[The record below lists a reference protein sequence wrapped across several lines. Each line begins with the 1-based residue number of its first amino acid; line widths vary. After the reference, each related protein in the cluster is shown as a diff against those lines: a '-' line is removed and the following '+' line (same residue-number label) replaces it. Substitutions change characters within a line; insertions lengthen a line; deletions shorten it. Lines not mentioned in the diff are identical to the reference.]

1 MRKPVL
7 SLCPSLCPR
16 ADLKALSGGQDQL
29 HRLTSLLAHRG
40 GLHQGKAHWLD
51 LPLQPLPPCIK
62 RRAAYS
68 VLLTETPLPSSHFA
82 ADGQSTRPSASFA
95 PPPAPGCSCHHYAP
109 VNSLRASGVHRMLT
123 SQLYDSRITGCRSRC
138 AAYMALDFPKCAAA
152 GLRGMP
158 ESPGTQLSSRIDGRT
173 EVPGRPVATRF
184 QRVVWILPKGYFY
197 CGFSFWLTAS
207 PPVTPSTW

>member
-1 MRKPVL
+1 MAPLPGRRARWPADGSSRL
-7 SLCPSLCPR
+7 SQCAKHLLQSVQVYTR

-109 VNSLRASGVHRMLT
+109 INSLRASGVHRMLT
-123 SQLYDSRITGCRSRC
+123 L
-138 AAYMALDFPKCAAA
+138 ALKFSSTREARLQFSE
-152 GLRGMP
+152 GL
-158 ESPGTQLSSRIDGRT
+158 
-173 EVPGRPVATRF
+173 
-184 QRVVWILPKGYFY
+184 
-197 CGFSFWLTAS
+197 
-207 PPVTPSTW
+207 STWSITSTSTGPLAGTSLKPSCS

>member
-1 MRKPVL
+1 VFCSKCRTCTILAHSQGPRWMRKPVL

-16 ADLKALSGGQDQL
+16 ADLKALSGGHDQL

-68 VLLTETPLPSSHFA
+68 VLLTERLYRLPTLLLTGNQLA
-82 ADGQSTRPSASFA
+82 PSASFA
-95 PPPAPGCSCHHYAP
+95 PPPALGCSCHHYAP

-123 SQLYDSRITGCRSRC
+123 LSR
-138 AAYMALDFPKCAAA
+138 
-152 GLRGMP
+152 
-158 ESPGTQLSSRIDGRT
+158 
-173 EVPGRPVATRF
+173 
-184 QRVVWILPKGYFY
+184 W
-197 CGFSFWLTAS
+197 
-207 PPVTPSTW
+207 